1 MRIGINAL
9 YLIPGGVGGTEI
21 YLRELIDAFA
31 RIDRFNEYVVFT
43 NRETES
49 TIVPARDNF
58 TCSPQDVSASSRP
71 ARILFEQLILPASLS
86 RLQIDVLFNPG
97 FTSPLFTRIPRVT
110 TFHDLQHK
118 RHPEYFRWF
127 DLPFWQMLLWLS
139 AHASKGVIAPSEAT
153 RKDLLHYYRLDE
165 DIIRVVSHG
174 VEPEFLE
181 IARARAA
188 APLPGKLLLCV
199 STLHPHKN
207 LDRLVRAFQRFHGRH
222 PDYELVIAGLRG
234 FFAERL
240 ERAIELAD
248 LTKAVRLTGWIPRED
263 LYGLYRDATAFV
275 YPSRFEGFG
284 MPVLEAIAAGLP
296 LACSDIAPLKEVA
309 ADCAVYFPPEDD
321 ELMLDA
327 LERIVFD
334 EPERARLAREGP
346 DRAASFTWDRAAR
359 ETLAVLERAVLSKKK
374 G

>member
-21 YLRELIDAFA
+21 YLRELLAAFA
-31 RIDRFNEYVVFT
+31 RIDSKNEYFVFT

-49 TIVPARDNF
+49 AIVPARDNF
-58 TCSPQDVSASSRP
+58 THSPQDLSATSRP
-71 ARILFEQLILPASLS
+71 ARILFEQLILPASLR

-97 FTSPLFTRIPRVT
+97 FTTPFFTRARRVT

-139 AHASKGVIAPSEAT
+139 AHASHQVIAPSEAT

-165 DIIRVVSHG
+165 ESIHVVPHG
-174 VEPEFLE
+174 VELEFRA
-181 IARARAA
+181 IAEERALR
-188 APLPGKLLLCV
+188 PSQSKMLLCV

-207 LDRLVRAFQRFHGRH
+207 LGRLVRAFQRFHARH
-222 PDYELVIAGLRG
+222 PDYELVIAGMRG
-234 FFAERL
+234 FFAEKL
-240 ERAIELAD
+240 ERAIERAD
-248 LTKAVRLTGWIPRED
+248 LTNCVRLTGWIPRQEVYD
-263 LYGLYRDATAFV
+263 LYRKADAFV

-296 LACSDIAPLKEVA
+296 LACSDIPPLKEVGG
-309 ADCAVYFPPEDD
+309 DCAVYFPPDD
-321 ELMLDA
+321 EELMLDA
-327 LERIVFD
+327 LERIAFD
-334 EPERARLAREGP
+334 EPERARLMREGP
-346 DRAASFTWDRAAR
+346 ARAAGFSWDLAAR
-359 ETLAVLERAVLSKKK
+359 LTLAALERAHAKRKSP
-374 G
+374 

>member
-21 YLRELIDAFA
+21 YLRELLAAFA
-31 RIDRFNEYVVFT
+31 RIDSENEYVVFT

-49 TIVPARDNF
+49 SIVPAQDTF
-58 TCSPQDVSASSRP
+58 THSPQEVSASSRP
-71 ARILFEQLILPASLS
+71 ARILYEQLILPASLR
-86 RLQIDVLFNPG
+86 RLEIDVLFNPG
-97 FTSPLFTRIPRVT
+97 FTTPLLTRARRVT

-139 AHASKGVIAPSEAT
+139 AHASHEVIAPSEAT

-165 DIIRVVSHG
+165 ECIHVVPHG
-174 VEPEFLE
+174 VEPEFRA
-181 IARARAA
+181 IAADRAA
-188 APLPGKLLLCV
+188 QASTSRMLLCV

-207 LDRLVRAFQRFHGRH
+207 LDRLVHAFQRFHARH

-234 FFAERL
+234 FFAEKL

-248 LTKAVRLTGWIPRED
+248 LTKSVRLTGWIPREA
-263 LYGLYRDATAFV
+263 LYGLYGRAEAFV

-284 MPVLEAIAAGLP
+284 MPVLEAISAGIP
-296 LACSDIAPLKEVA
+296 LACSDIPPLKEVA
-309 ADCAVYFPPEDD
+309 GDCAVYFPPDD
-321 ELMLDA
+321 EELMLDA

-334 EPERARLAREGP
+334 QPERERLIREGP
-346 DRAASFTWDRAAR
+346 ARAAGFTWDLAAR
-359 ETLAVLERAVLSKKK
+359 LTLSVFGRAYAKRKTL
-374 G
+374 